1 MNKKLKLI
9 KIGNST
15 GVILPKEQIAR
26 LKLVVGD
33 ELGYNETPDGLTL
46 NRSQEE
52 FDTQLAAAR
61 KVMKDYRNALRELA
75 K

>member
-15 GVILPKEQIAR
+15 GVILPKEQVAR

-33 ELGYNETPDGLTL
+33 ELNYNETPEGLTL
-46 NRSQEE
+46 KRSEE
-52 FDTQLAAAR
+52 DFDAQLAAAR
-61 KVMKDYRNALRELA
+61 KVMKDYRSALRELA